1 MYPRIGLFRKLPY
14 PRIRILPILIHVS
27 VSVQLRRTIKSTLQI
42 FWKHQ
47 LACYCRIT
55 AIDLDGRNRQ
65 KVSWNWTLMECLA
78 KRGRTTGEALWSE
91 MTKTSLSRQ
100 EQAEKVSC
108 WTHSTQSSWVAWWA
122 CRKLLGW
129 DTLAK
134 AALELV
140 NLFFKCKE
148 VKLCRLS
155 AVRGIIT
162 EMKLLLATEFPSW
175 DINVCNCACNRVAHA
190 FAAHGCISP
199 SGHMATWGG
208 CTSWDWDCGD

>member
-1 MYPRIGLFRKLPY
+1 
-14 PRIRILPILIHVS
+14 
-27 VSVQLRRTIKSTLQI
+27 
-42 FWKHQ
+42 
-47 LACYCRIT
+47 
-55 AIDLDGRNRQ
+55 
-65 KVSWNWTLMECLA
+65 
-78 KRGRTTGEALWSE
+78 

-155 AVRGIIT
+155 AVRVGIWLHGEGVPHEIEIVVT
-162 EMKLLLATEFPSW
+162 SDLAGTNE
-175 DINVCNCACNRVAHA
+175 
-190 FAAHGCISP
+190 
-199 SGHMATWGG
+199 
-208 CTSWDWDCGD
+208 